1 MRGKHGGVYGRN
13 RIRFRYHNYDNLY
26 FIYQQRGRMN
36 QIATIAGYV
45 TAISAGVTLI
55 IGIVYK
61 IRCIIEAFRCLLR
74 TNMLHT
80 YYTNKETKS
89 IRQYELQNF
98 ELNYKAYKALG
109 GNSFIDDIRKT
120 VITWE
125 VLT

>member
-1 MRGKHGGVYGRN
+1 MRGKHDGVYIGN

-26 FIYQQRGRMN
+26 FINQSRGRMN

-80 YYTNKETKS
+80 YYTNKESKS

>member
-1 MRGKHGGVYGRN
+1 
-13 RIRFRYHNYDNLY
+13 
-26 FIYQQRGRMN
+26 MN

-45 TAISAGVTLI
+45 TAISACIALI
-55 IGIVYK
+55 IGIIYK
-61 IRCIIEAFRCLLR
+61 IHCIIEAFRCLLR

-80 YYTNKETKS
+80 YYTNKETKR